1 MFWIISVLLFLLA
14 AMFVIVP
21 MLRHGPAPV
30 AGQRERNVANL
41 NIYQDRLAELNAE
54 LAEGH
59 IDQQQ
64 FDALEAELSRTLLA
78 DMTDDVDDAS
88 AGQEALVAA
97 DTRTARG
104 SWLSPTR
111 LLPLLLVAAILPGSV
126 YFYDLWGFRNDLRVA
141 ELFEQSRAAQDNPE
155 QIRDL
160 IFELGAVI
168 ERDQDNG
175 WAWYFMA
182 RNLVALGQ
190 FEQAALAF
198 DRAARSIDHPQ
209 DQATVLGQYA
219 QAQYIAAG
227 QQMTEAVV
235 AIISRA
241 QRLNPSEP
249 AVLQLLG
256 ADAFVNEDFQGAI
269 TYWQQLLSMSPGGE
283 DAEFLRMVIA
293 QARESLASSGAQMPE
308 EPMSGGPQ
316 LEISLAL
323 APELDLPAQTRV
335 FVSAQDTSRPGPP
348 LAARLLTVA
357 DLPLIVRLSD
367 ADAVGPFNLS
377 SASDVVVVATVSL
390 GGTADV
396 QSGDYQVRSQAVSLP
411 ADGEQDMPVRLQ
423 LLISEQVP

>member
-1 MFWIISVLLFLLA
+1 LFWIISVLLFLLA

-41 NIYQDRLAELNAE
+41 NIYQERLAELNAE
-54 LAEGH
+54 LAENH

-64 FDALEAELSRTLLA
+64 FEALEAELSRTLLA
-78 DMTDDVDDAS
+78 DMTDDEDVGTEQVAS
-88 AGQEALVAA
+88 TAAAGSS
-97 DTRTARG
+97 RG
-104 SWLSPTR
+104 NWLSPTR
-111 LLPLLLVAAILPGSV
+111 LVPLLLVVAILPGSV

-141 ELFEQSRAAQDNPE
+141 ELFQQSRAAQDDPE
-155 QIRDL
+155 KIRDL
-160 IFELGAVI
+160 IFDLGAVI
-168 ERDQDNG
+168 ERDQENG

-198 DRAARSIDHPQ
+198 DRAARSIEHPQ

-219 QAQYIAAG
+219 QAQYIASG
-227 QQMTEAVV
+227 QQMTEAVE
-235 AIISRA
+235 AIITRA

-256 ADAFVNEDFQGAI
+256 ADAFVNEDFQSAI

-293 QARESLASSGAQMPE
+293 QAREGLASSGAQTPQ
-308 EPMSGGPQ
+308 EPALGGPQ
-316 LEISLAL
+316 LEVSLAL

-335 FVSAQDTSRPGPP
+335 FVSAQDNARPGPP

-396 QSGDYQVRSQAVSLP
+396 QSGDYQVRSQMISLP
-411 ADGEQDMPVRLQ
+411 ADGEQDTPVRLQ